1 MRGTDM
7 HRAATVRRKRK
18 TWRDNCPP
26 MPTQAVLVGRPMVQ
40 PCNLMLN
47 GIQREIYLVGP
58 DAALREFGGWL
69 AQVIRWYLRNPWQQT
84 SHEKKFFD
92 VFYSGDFG
100 LMKGWWLI
108 KDKVF
113 VTFDRLTA
121 DRMMT
126 YLSVN

>member
-1 MRGTDM
+1 MI
-7 HRAATVRRKRK
+7 
-18 TWRDNCPP
+18 
-26 MPTQAVLVGRPMVQ
+26 Q
-40 PCNLMLN
+40 PINLQLN

-58 DAALREFGGWL
+58 DAALQEFG
-69 AQVIRWYLRNPWQQT
+69 RWIADVVKWFWRNPRYQM
-84 SHEKKFFD
+84 SNDKRFFD

-121 DRMMT
+121 DRMMK
-126 YLSVN
+126 YLSVS

>member
-26 MPTQAVLVGRPMVQ
+26 MPTQAVLVGWPMVQ

-47 GIQREIYLVGP
+47 GIQREIY
-58 DAALREFGGWL
+58 
-69 AQVIRWYLRNPWQQT
+69 PWQQT

>member
-1 MRGTDM
+1 MR
-7 HRAATVRRKRK
+7 HRRFFQRSSKKV
-18 TWRDNCPP
+18 WRDRYPT
-26 MPTQAVLVGRPMVQ
+26 MPTPALLTGSPMIQ
-40 PCNLMLN
+40 PINLRLN

-121 DRMMT
+121 DRMMK
-126 YLSVN
+126 YLSVS